1 MTAWRAAARPHDD
14 MVGTVSANTSLPTCY
29 RHPDR
34 ETRLACSSCGRPT
47 CVDCV
52 QRADVGQKC
61 RECASPQGD
70 ARVRTADQIRAGGRR
85 SAPVAFTILGISVV
99 IHVLGMLDAG
109 LRDAIFANGAQVN
122 PLVAQGEWYRLLSA
136 AFLHSPQML
145 MHILFN
151 MFALYLFGP
160 QLEREAGSWP
170 FAGLYLA
177 SAVAG
182 GAAFYFA
189 NAGGVAVGASGAIF
203 GLFGAWL
210 AASIRNRHTPAGQAG
225 LRQLLVLLGINLAL
239 PLFVPGIAWEAHV
252 GGLAAG
258 FVIAMLW
265 FPFARH
271 ARATALR
278 TLVAVLVGGAALAL
292 VAL

>member
-1 MTAWRAAARPHDD
+1 M
-14 MVGTVSANTSLPTCY
+14 SANTGLPTCY

-34 ETRLACSSCGRPT
+34 ETRLACSSCARPT
-47 CVDCV
+47 CLECV

-61 RECASPQGD
+61 RECTASQGGSQ
-70 ARVRTADQIRAGGRR
+70 VITAEQIRARGRR
-85 SAPVAFTILGISVV
+85 TAPVAFAVLGLSVV
-99 IHVLGMLDAG
+99 IHVAGMLDAQ
-109 LRDAIFANGAQVN
+109 LQNWIFSTGAQIN
-122 PLVAQGEWYRLLSA
+122 PAVEQGQWYRLISA
-136 AFLHSPQML
+136 AFLHSPGML
-145 MHILFN
+145 THILFN

-160 QLEREAGSWP
+160 QLEREAGSMP
-170 FAGLYLA
+170 FAALYLS

-189 NAGGVAVGASGAIF
+189 NAGGIAVGASGAIF

-210 AASIRNRHTPAGQAG
+210 AASVRNRHTPSGQAG
-225 LRQLLVLLGINLAL
+225 LRQLLLLLGINLAL

-258 FVIAMLW
+258 FVIALLW
-265 FPFARH
+265 FPFAGH
-271 ARATALR
+271 ARAVTLR
-278 TLVAVLVGGAALAL
+278 TLVAGLVGGAALAL

>member
-1 MTAWRAAARPHDD
+1 MTA
-14 MVGTVSANTSLPTCY
+14 NISLPTCY

-34 ETRLACSSCGRPT
+34 ETRLSCSSCARPT
-47 CVDCV
+47 CVECV
-52 QRADVGQKC
+52 HRADVGQKC
-61 RECASPQGD
+61 RDCAAPQGN
-70 ARVRTADQIRAGGRR
+70 AEVITADQIRTGARR
-85 SAPVAFTILGISVV
+85 SAPVAFTLLAVNLV
-99 IHVLGMLDAG
+99 IHAAGMFDASVQQQV
-109 LRDAIFANGAQVN
+109 FQVGAQVN
-122 PLVAQGEWYRLLSA
+122 GLVAQGEWYRLFSA

-160 QLEREAGSWP
+160 QLERDAGSLP

-177 SAVAG
+177 SALAG
-182 GAAFYFA
+182 GAAFFVA
-189 NAGGVAVGASGAIF
+189 NPGGVAVGASGAIF

-252 GGLAAG
+252 GGLVAG
-258 FVIAMLW
+258 FAIAVLW

-271 ARATALR
+271 PRAVILR
-278 TLVAVLVGGAALAL
+278 TLVAMLVGAAALAFVL
-292 VAL
+292 G

>member
-1 MTAWRAAARPHDD
+1 
-14 MVGTVSANTSLPTCY
+14 VSAETLPTCY

-34 ETRLACSSCGRPT
+34 ETRLACSACGRPT

-61 RECASPQGD
+61 RECAAPDGH
-70 ARVRTADQIRAGGRR
+70 ARVITADQIRAGGRR
-85 SAPVAFTILGISVV
+85 SAPVAFTFLGVCV
-99 IHVLGMLDAG
+99 AVHLVG
-109 LRDAIFANGAQVN
+109 LFAPEIGDWVFASGAQVN
-122 PLVAQGEWYRLLSA
+122 ALVGQGEWYRLFTA
-136 AFLHSPQML
+136 AFLHSPAGFT
-145 MHILFN
+145 HILFN

-160 QLEREAGSWP
+160 QLEREAGSGP
-170 FAGLYLA
+170 FAALYLA
-177 SAVAG
+177 SALAG

-210 AASIRNRHTPAGQAG
+210 AASLRNRHTPAGQAG
-225 LRQLLVLLGINLAL
+225 LRQLLLLLGLNLAL

-258 FVIAMLW
+258 FVIALMWSL
-265 FPFARH
+265 FARP
-271 ARATALR
+271 AQAALLR
-278 TLVAVLVGGAALAL
+278 TLVAAAVGGAALAL